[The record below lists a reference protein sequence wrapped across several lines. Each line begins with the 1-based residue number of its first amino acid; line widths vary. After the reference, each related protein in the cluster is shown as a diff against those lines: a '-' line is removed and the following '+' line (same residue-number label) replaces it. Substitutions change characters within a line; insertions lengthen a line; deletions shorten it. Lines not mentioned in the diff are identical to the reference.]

1 MADCGLVNLGACLP
15 QKFFEFVLNILNA
28 PIKPFLN
35 LTLKLF
41 TEPINTSLF
50 STFWIIIVYVLS
62 MFYALLLVGTG
73 FSLMLSGDNAT
84 KRENSKQWLRNI
96 VIMIVLIQA
105 SFFIYN
111 LAIDL
116 SSTMTTATLT
126 LLDSDFFMI
135 SIEDI
140 NDLGLAIIFG
150 IVYLL
155 TLLISMIILVIRY
168 AFVAV
173 GVVLFPLAIF
183 FYFFQPLKQYGSLL
197 INFLGINIFVPVL
210 GIILLVGFSTLSNL
224 SVFSDMKIIILIAAF
239 NLVNISMLFLMS
251 FSIVKAGM
259 SAYSQIKN
267 LGVK

>member
-183 FYFFQPLKQYGSLL
+183 FYFFSH
-197 INFLGINIFVPVL
+197 
-210 GIILLVGFSTLSNL
+210 
-224 SVFSDMKIIILIAAF
+224 
-239 NLVNISMLFLMS
+239 
-251 FSIVKAGM
+251 
-259 SAYSQIKN
+259 
-267 LGVK
+267 